1 MSGVSGVVY
10 RPFGDGTVSVAL
22 ADGGELEGDHLG
34 GSLSPQEHGRRP
46 LPRGVQLNM
55 YHIVVQSPT

>member
-22 ADGGELEGDHLG
+22 ADG
-34 GSLSPQEHGRRP
+34 
-46 LPRGVQLNM
+46 VQLDSFGRLRVSEALTLRR
-55 YHIVVQSPT
+55 VVTPRT